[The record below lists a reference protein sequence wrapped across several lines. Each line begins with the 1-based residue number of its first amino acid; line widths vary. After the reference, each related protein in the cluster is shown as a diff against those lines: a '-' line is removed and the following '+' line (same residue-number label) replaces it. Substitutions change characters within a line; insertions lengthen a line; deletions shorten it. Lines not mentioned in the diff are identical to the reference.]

1 MFIYRN
7 VAAVLAASG
16 VFQVTIGVL
25 AVAMPLAMDAAGWT
39 ALAIGS
45 VAAAYGAGFLAGAY
59 VSPRLIQRVGH
70 IRTFAAMAGLAAAL
84 TLMLALSTDFIWWT
98 AARFGFGLCAAA
110 LFAVAESWIADATPP
125 ENRGSVIAAYQVLGR
140 AGIILGPFLIALP
153 GIDLVDSFIIGGVFL
168 CLGLVPITATARSQ
182 PALPEGERASPMRLF
197 EIAPAAAL
205 AAFSA
210 GFVNTGVLAF
220 IPLWASRLAP
230 ADAGAAALVMAA
242 IYGLSMLVQWPAGRI
257 SDGLDRRLVI
267 AALAGFGA
275 AAAIV
280 LAVIPSPPLL
290 IGALLAGAWGAGAL
304 TYYGV
309 AVAHAADRSRA
320 EELPAIASGLL
331 MVFALGSILG
341 PIVTGI
347 VYGGPLEGRGLF
359 LYAALGEI
367 ILAGLMIWRAR
378 ARAPVAEAEREP
390 FVNLQTTSAELA
402 EIDAPE
408 LVE

>member
-1 MFIYRN
+1 MLIYRN

-16 VFQVTIGVL
+16 VFQVTLGVL
-25 AVAMPLAMDAAGWT
+25 LVAMPLAMDAAGWS

-45 VAAAYGAGFLAGAY
+45 VAAAYGAGFLVGAF

-84 TLMLALSTDFIWWT
+84 TLMLALSTDFAWWM
-98 AARFGFGLCAAA
+98 AARFGFGLCAAG
-110 LFAVAESWIADATPP
+110 LFAVVESWIADATPP
-125 ENRGSVIAAYQVLGR
+125 EHRGSVIAAYQVLGR
-140 AGIILGPFLIALP
+140 AGIILGPFLVALP

-205 AAFSA
+205 TAFAA

-220 IPLWASRLAP
+220 VPLWATTLAP
-230 ADAGAAALVMAA
+230 DDAGAAALVMAA

-257 SDGLDRRLVI
+257 SDRLDRRLVI

-275 AAAIV
+275 VAAIV
-280 LAVIPSPPLL
+280 LAVIPSPPLVL
-290 IGALLAGAWGAGAL
+290 GALIAGAWGAGAL

-331 MVFALGSILG
+331 MVFAVGSILG

-367 ILAGLMIWRAR
+367 LLAGLMIWRAR
-378 ARAPVAEAEREP
+378 ARAPVTEAEREP
-390 FVNLQTTSAELA
+390 YVNLQTTSAELA